1 MFYGRQHNLLN
12 RYGEV
17 SVSQMI
23 MDMIRFSF
31 ACLLDGVERHFQQYF
46 CNIASINFIGRG
58 NLYHIML
65 YTSSLIE
72 IQTHKISGNK
82 HWLHR

>member
-1 MFYGRQHNLLN
+1 MFYGRQHNLVN
-12 RYGEV
+12 RYGEI

-23 MDMIRFSF
+23 MDMIRLSF

-46 CNIASINFIGRG
+46 SNIAS
-58 NLYHIML
+58 
-65 YTSSLIE
+65 